1 MDFEK
6 IFCVKIISRHADNHH
21 SEVKC
26 MIRGWYIGASGM
38 NAQQNR
44 LDAIAN
50 NLANVDTTGFK
61 RDVAVSKAFSD
72 LIIRRTQA
80 DGVYTTADGSYDVA
94 PIVGSLGLGVETNE
108 LFTDFDQGSFK
119 STDTSTDMALG
130 GKGFFV
136 VQTPDGERFTRNGN
150 FLLGKEGI
158 LLTKDGYPV
167 LGENGPIAV
176 ESDKFFVNEDGM
188 IIDRENDVYID
199 RLKIVRF
206 ENERYLKKQGESLWD
221 TNLIAGSPYVAEG
234 DERPRVLQGFTET
247 SNVNVVNEMVQMIEV
262 NRAYEANQKSI
273 QTEDDMMDTL
283 WSKVAVVNR

>member
-1 MDFEK
+1 MP
-6 IFCVKIISRHADNHH
+6 IMIIS
-21 SEVKC
+21 EVMH

-61 RDVAVSKAFSD
+61 RDIPVSKAFSD
-72 LIIRRTQA
+72 LIIRRVDA
-80 DGVYTTADGSYDVA
+80 DGVYKTSNGSYDVA

-108 LFTDFDQGSFK
+108 LYTDFDQGSFK

-130 GKGFFV
+130 GEGFFV

-167 LGENGPIAV
+167 MGENGPIAV
-176 ESDKFFVNEDGM
+176 ESDKFFVNQDGM

-273 QTEDDMMDTL
+273 QTEDDMMETL